1 MNATEYALLAVVA
14 AQSGDTTTALEQ
26 LSRAQR
32 HARTTARR
40 ERQIV
45 QIAAL
50 VVTGRSERAA
60 GLSLEHI
67 AEYPDD
73 AELVTRVAEATR

>member
-1 MNATEYALLAVVA
+1 MNAIEHVLLAVMA
-14 AQSGDTTTALEQ
+14 AGRGDTATALEQ

-50 VVTGRSERAA
+50 VIAKDAARAA
-60 GLSLEHI
+60 GLTFEHTLEF
-67 AEYPDD
+67 PDD
-73 AELVTRVAEATR
+73 ADLLAQVAGEAR